1 MSYSPVSS
9 LRSGISMVV
18 FRGDVDP
25 NSLPD
30 TPLSIDQDPEIFPS
44 LADLEQELEQ
54 INQSLYDHSSAPS
67 YNDDELVTVSEE
79 HSPIMPPDRPSLE
92 LGAAAAR
99 ASTASP
105 EVLRTPTGGFQ
116 HLLTERAIP
125 FAYFTPHLPSYD
137 DAIAQGVA
145 TMVLFHH
152 QAAFA
157 PPGLTTPM
165 EVNLVTTADT
175 ESAPRQPTIVH
186 VVQPDGKPTL
196 QEVECGPGSRVQE
209 GMVMECAGTLVG
221 EWCVTSWKFREKD
234 WTYMIWLNLPARY
247 WTLIRLR
254 NHLVQPPTLTMKAKM
269 LFRSFTNVFF
279 EHRMILPTV
288 VNVNIQ

>member
-1 MSYSPVSS
+1 MSYSP
-9 LRSGISMVV
+9 
-18 FRGDVDP
+18 
-25 NSLPD
+25 
-30 TPLSIDQDPEIFPS
+30 QDPEIFPS
-44 LADLEQELEQ
+44 LADLEQELKQ

-92 LGAAAAR
+92 LGAVRPQKVSARVFLKPMEALPDQAAAR

-125 FAYFTPHLPSYD
+125 FVYFAPHLPSYD
-137 DAIAQGVA
+137 DTIARGVA
-145 TMVLFHH
+145 TTVLFHR

-165 EVNLVTTADT
+165 KVNLVTTADT
-175 ESAPRQPTIVH
+175 KSAPRQPAIVH
-186 VVQPDGKPTL
+186 VVHPDGKPTL
-196 QEVECGPGSRVQE
+196 QEVECGPGSRVRE

-221 EWCVTSWKFREKD
+221 EWRVTSWKFREKD

-254 NHLVQPPTLTMKAKM
+254 NRLVQPPTLTKKAKM

-279 EHRMILPTV
+279 EHRMTLPTV
-288 VNVNIQ
+288 VNVEIQ